1 MSSFGKLIRNSSVG
15 IVPNNISD
23 DFQLIIDNIDGR
35 PPIIGTGGDDVID
48 GTKKNDTIFA
58 DPTVLDDVGG
68 DDVVYA
74 RNGDDVVY
82 TFGGND
88 VVYGAGGDDTIQ
100 TADGDDVVYA
110 GTGADD
116 VQSGRGQDL
125 VMGGEGNDS
134 LRGGEDDDHL
144 YGGPGKDRIIGGSD
158 DDTLE
163 DGTGKDRLEGRSGDD
178 LIVLVDDGESD
189 RVQIRSE
196 DVDNGIDT
204 IRGFNASDTN
214 HGGDFIDLRD
224 IKGADFDVV
233 QVCDQALIYATT
245 KDVPAPTLLAIV
257 DNVMVADLLDGN
269 IRIAEDST
277 ITEANVDLAALIGN
291 ALAAADG
298 AEVEAEAADTATDDS
313 ALEVGAASSFD
324 TAYTTQA
331 IECLVTTNDEIATA

>member
-1 MSSFGKLIRNSSVG
+1 MSWFEKQIGKSFLS
-15 IVPNNISD
+15 IVPDNISD
-23 DFQLIIDNIDGR
+23 DLELIIDNIDSR
-35 PPIIGTGGDDVID
+35 PPIIGGAGDDVIY

-134 LRGGEDDDHL
+134 LRGGEDNDHL

-178 LIVLVDDGESD
+178 LIVLVDDSESD

-196 DVDNGIDT
+196 DVDNGVDT

-224 IKGADFDVV
+224 IKGADFDAV
-233 QVCDQALIYATT
+233 QVGDQALIFATT
-245 KDVPAPTLLAIV
+245 EDISAPTLLVVV

-277 ITEANVDLAALIGN
+277 IIEANVDLAELIRN
-291 ALAAADG
+291 ALATGDD
-298 AEVEAEAADTATDDS
+298 EAETADTATAES
-313 ALEVGAASSFD
+313 ISEVGATSLFD
-324 TAYTTQA
+324 TAYTTQPM
-331 IECLVTTNDEIATA
+331 ECLETTNDETAIA